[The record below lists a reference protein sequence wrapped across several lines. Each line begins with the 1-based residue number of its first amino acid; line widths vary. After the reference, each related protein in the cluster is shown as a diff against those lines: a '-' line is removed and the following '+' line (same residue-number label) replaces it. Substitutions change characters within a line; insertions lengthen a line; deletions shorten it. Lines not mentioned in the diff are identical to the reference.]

1 MNTNYNINNCL
12 EEYKRLIKL
21 QDISNEDK
29 IKELE
34 AANFINNVFKKYEGV
49 DRFSEKDVLN
59 IIKTTIE
66 CYPKKTQRESD
77 FCRLV
82 NKELQWLFWKLKQD
96 KRCHNEK
103 S

>member
-1 MNTNYNINNCL
+1 MNTNYNIENYL
-12 EEYKRLIKL
+12 EEYKQLIKL
-21 QDISNEDK
+21 QDTSSEDK

-49 DRFSEKDVLN
+49 NRFGEKDVLN
-59 IIKTTIE
+59 IIKTVIE

-82 NKELQWLFWKLKQD
+82 NKELQWLFWKLKQN
-96 KRCHNEK
+96 KRYRDEK
-103 S
+103 D